1 MKRILIVFS
10 MILSV
15 SAAFGAD
22 KEKRLSVGK
31 ADSYPTKQAQGKVI
45 VAAVPYV
52 NDDELKEAFGKA
64 NPYKFGILPVMLII
78 QNDSDKALR
87 LDIRAAYVDSQ
98 GKHIEAIPATDV
110 GFEGKAP
117 SRPGVPGTN
126 PIPLPKKKNPMLNS
140 WEIVGRAF
148 SAKMAPAGE
157 MVSGFVYFHTPL
169 QPGSQL
175 YLTGLS
181 EAQSGKELFYFE
193 IPLTQ

>member
-1 MKRILIVFS
+1 MKRTLIVFS

-22 KEKRLSVGK
+22 KDKRLSVGK
-31 ADSYPTKQAQGKVI
+31 AESYATKQAQGKVI

-64 NPYKFGILPVMLII
+64 NPYKFGILPVMVIV

-87 LDIRAAYVDSQ
+87 LDLKAEYVDPQ
-98 GKHIEAIPATDV
+98 GKHIEAIPPGEV

-117 SRPGVPGTN
+117 SRPPVPGTN
-126 PIPLPKKKNPMLNS
+126 PIPLPKKKNPMLGS

-148 SAKMAPAGE
+148 SARMAPAGE
-157 MVSGFVYFHTPL
+157 SVSGFVYFHTPL
-169 QPGSQL
+169 QPGSML
-175 YLTGLS
+175 YLNGLS

-193 IPLTQ
+193 IPLTR